1 MALKRTEVHAFTRK
15 LYQFLRDEHSIKLAK
30 HHIFYAQ
37 IVYPTNDEAAMVTL
51 DYRRDILSC
60 LIHEVLHFYYPE
72 WSEKKVLR
80 MESKMVNAISIRQAR
95 NILKALAKVI

>member
-1 MALKRTEVHAFTRK
+1 MALTRSEVHAFTRK
-15 LYQFLRDEHSIKLAK
+15 LYRFLRDEHTVKLTK

-37 IVYPTNDEAAMVTL
+37 ITYPEGDDPALVTL

-60 LIHEVLHFYYPE
+60 LIHEVLHFYHPA

-80 MESKMVNAISIRQAR
+80 MESKIVNAISERQAR
-95 NILKALAKVI
+95 NILKALAQVI